1 MKNYRLSL
9 PFLGLLL
16 ALSPLRAQEA
26 AVQQE
31 TSEQKDKRME
41 WFSQAKL
48 GIFIHWGIYA
58 VKGVSESW
66 SFFNNYLPYDEYMNQ
81 AGGFTASQYD
91 PKAWVDLIKW
101 SEVHGYHDQ
110 AP

>member
-48 GIFIHWGIYA
+48 GIFIHW
-58 VKGVSESW
+58 ESMP
-66 SFFNNYLPYDEYMNQ
+66 SKEF
-81 AGGFTASQYD
+81 
-91 PKAWVDLIKW
+91 PKAGRSLIITCHTM
-101 SEVHGYHDQ
+101 SI
-110 AP
+110 

>member
-41 WFSQAKL
+41 WFSQA
-48 GIFIHWGIYA
+48 
-58 VKGVSESW
+58 
-66 SFFNNYLPYDEYMNQ
+66 
-81 AGGFTASQYD
+81 
-91 PKAWVDLIKW
+91 
-101 SEVHGYHDQ
+101 
-110 AP
+110 

>member
-31 TSEQKDKRME
+31 TSEQKDCP
-41 WFSQAKL
+41 
-48 GIFIHWGIYA
+48 
-58 VKGVSESW
+58 
-66 SFFNNYLPYDEYMNQ
+66 LP
-81 AGGFTASQYD
+81 
-91 PKAWVDLIKW
+91 
-101 SEVHGYHDQ
+101 
-110 AP
+110 

>member
-41 WFSQAKL
+41 WFSQ
-48 GIFIHWGIYA
+48 
-58 VKGVSESW
+58 VNGVSVRF

-81 AGGFTASQYD
+81 A
-91 PKAWVDLIKW
+91 
-101 SEVHGYHDQ
+101 
-110 AP
+110 

>member
-41 WFSQAKL
+41 WFSQAGYFHSLGNLCRQRSFRKL
-48 GIFIHWGIYA
+48 
-58 VKGVSESW
+58 VV
-66 SFFNNYLPYDEYMNQ
+66 L
-81 AGGFTASQYD
+81 
-91 PKAWVDLIKW
+91 
-101 SEVHGYHDQ
+101 
-110 AP
+110 

>member
-66 SFFNNYLPYDEYMNQ
+66 SFFNNYLPYDESGGRIHCFPIRPEGM
-81 AGGFTASQYD
+81 GGFD
-91 PKAWVDLIKW
+91 KGEW

>member
-31 TSEQKDKRME
+31 TSEQKDKRGMV
-41 WFSQAKL
+41 FTGKAGYFHSLGNLCRQRSFRKL
-48 GIFIHWGIYA
+48 
-58 VKGVSESW
+58 VV
-66 SFFNNYLPYDEYMNQ
+66 L
-81 AGGFTASQYD
+81 
-91 PKAWVDLIKW
+91 
-101 SEVHGYHDQ
+101 
-110 AP
+110 